1 MREIELNRMYKMQW
15 EYIQEQFGK
24 GEVFLTGNL
33 TYTVKELEK
42 LKAQLAISIVD
53 DLNHHIGYVLKDLI
67 ANALEFTSG
76 FDLIANQSMVLHR
89 IELELRQKLIA
100 ELAIELVDIHLVDVW
115 FYGVEETKEAA
126 E

>member
-1 MREIELNRMYKMQW
+1 MRDIERNRMYKMQW
-15 EYIQEQFGK
+15 EYTQEQFGK

-42 LKAQLAISIVD
+42 LQAQLDISLVD

-76 FDLIANQSMVLHR
+76 FDLIAKQSMVLHR
-89 IELELRQKLIA
+89 IELELRQKLIK
-100 ELAIELVDIHLVDVW
+100 ELSIELVDIHLVDVW
-115 FYGVEETKEAA
+115 FYGAEEPKMTPE
-126 E
+126 

>member
-1 MREIELNRMYKMQW
+1 MREIEKNRMYKMQW
-15 EYIQEQFGK
+15 EYTQEQFGK

-33 TYTVKELEK
+33 TYTVKALDK
-42 LKAQLAISIVD
+42 LQAQLDISIVD

-76 FDLIANQSMVLHR
+76 FDLIAKQSMVLHR
-89 IELELRQKLIA
+89 IELEMRQKLIA

-115 FYGVEETKEAA
+115 FYGVEETKETA